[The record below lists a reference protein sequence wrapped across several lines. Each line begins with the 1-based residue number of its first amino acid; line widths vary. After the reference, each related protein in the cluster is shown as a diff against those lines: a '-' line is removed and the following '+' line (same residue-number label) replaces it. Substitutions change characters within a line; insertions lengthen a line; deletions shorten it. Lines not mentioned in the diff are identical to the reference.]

1 MVDGMNR
8 GDSDSSGRYDWVP
21 MPQPWTLSSGAS
33 FAGKAKHLSPRRSK
47 LRHTKVAGV
56 EGPVTGVVEKG
67 ERCCCLRP
75 AWTWDAVARPIT
87 EHQRCA
93 SAEALLCSTLP

>member
-1 MVDGMNR
+1 MNR
-8 GDSDSSGRYDWVP
+8 ADSDSSGRYDWVP
-21 MPQPWTLSSGAS
+21 LPQPRTMSSGAS

-47 LRHTKVAGV
+47 LRHTKIAGV

-75 AWTWDAVARPIT
+75 GLGRGGPTYHRT
-87 EHQRCA
+87 
-93 SAEALLCSTLP
+93 STMRLS